1 MAKERSFWD
10 WIFGSSCCSDRGKN
24 YARKERDESTNEVA
38 KPSKVMKSLE
48 EEIEN
53 EPGSIFA
60 EVPLDENSEY
70 NSHLIG
76 EGESDGSV
84 EIR

>member
-24 YARKERDESTNEVA
+24 YARREREESKNKTDEV
-38 KPSKVMKSLE
+38 SKVNKSLQ

-53 EPGSIFA
+53 EPGSIFT
-60 EVPLDENSEY
+60 EVPLDKDSEY
-70 NSHLIG
+70 NNSLTG
-76 EGESDGSV
+76 EEGGEWY

>member
-24 YARKERDESTNEVA
+24 YARREREESKNKTDEV
-38 KPSKVMKSLE
+38 SKVNKSLQ
-48 EEIEN
+48 EEIEK

-70 NSHLIG
+70 NSYLIG

>member
-24 YARKERDESTNEVA
+24 YARREREESENKTDEV
-38 KPSKVMKSLE
+38 SKVNKSLQ

-53 EPGSIFA
+53 EPGSIFT
-60 EVPLDENSEY
+60 EVPLDKDSEY
-70 NSHLIG
+70 NNSLTG
-76 EGESDGSV
+76 EEGGDWY

>member
-24 YARKERDESTNEVA
+24 YARREREESKNKTDEV
-38 KPSKVMKSLE
+38 SKVNKSLE
-48 EEIEN
+48 EETEK
-53 EPGSIFA
+53 EPGSIFT
-60 EVPLDENSEY
+60 EVPLDKDSEY
-70 NSHLIG
+70 NNSLTG
-76 EGESDGSV
+76 EEGGDWY

>member
-10 WIFGSSCCSDRGKN
+10 WIFGSSCCGDRGKN
-24 YARKERDESTNEVA
+24 YARKERDESKNEVA

>member
-24 YARKERDESTNEVA
+24 YARKEREESKNKTGEV
-38 KPSKVMKSLE
+38 SKVSKSLQ

-53 EPGSIFA
+53 EPGLMWA
-60 EVPLDENSEY
+60 EVRLDEGSAY
-70 NSHLIG
+70 NGYLTG
-76 EGESDGSV
+76 ECESDGSV

>member
-10 WIFGSSCCSDRGKN
+10 WIFGSSCCSDRGKIMLEN
-24 YARKERDESTNEVA
+24 KEMKSKNEVA

-53 EPGSIFA
+53 EPGSIWGKF
-60 EVPLDENSEY
+60 
-70 NSHLIG
+70 H
-76 EGESDGSV
+76 
-84 EIR
+84 

>member
-24 YARKERDESTNEVA
+24 YARREREESKNKTDEV
-38 KPSKVMKSLE
+38 SKVNKSLQ

-53 EPGSIFA
+53 EPGSIFT
-60 EVPLDENSEY
+60 EVPLDKDSEY
-70 NSHLIG
+70 NNSLTG
-76 EGESDGSV
+76 EEGGDWY

>member
-10 WIFGSSCCSDRGKN
+10 WIFESSCCSDRGKN
-24 YARKERDESTNEVA
+24 YARKERDESKNEVA

-60 EVPLDENSEY
+60 EVPLYENSEY
-70 NSHLIG
+70 NSYLIG
-76 EGESDGSV
+76 EGESNGSV